1 MEEREIF
8 SSGHAVKVNV
18 GPEGF
23 HVAQNS
29 VQIPGP
35 TVSPAPATSPAPAPI
50 PARAIATAGN
60 TEGKKKRGRPRK
72 YESAGRAALSPVPIS
87 ASVLLTGDYS
97 SLKRGG
103 GKPFQSNMKSFKFDF
118 GGARPGR
125 KITAFTVAFAVNNN
139 FFLIL

>member
-29 VQIPGP
+29 VLIPGP
-35 TVSPAPATSPAPAPI
+35 TVSPAPV
-50 PARAIATAGN
+50 PARATAGN

-87 ASVLLTGDYS
+87 ASVPLTGDYS